1 MQKDIS
7 FRYIVS
13 EQNPADIATR
23 GSVVS
28 EIKQSTL
35 WWHGPSCLQN
45 DKSSWPEWNFSNMI
59 LKF

>member
-1 MQKDIS
+1 MEKDIS

-23 GSVVS
+23 GPVVS

-35 WWHGPSCLQN
+35 WWHGPSWLQN
-45 DKSSWPEWNFSNMI
+45 DESSEF
-59 LKF
+59 FQYGF